1 MAGEFVSGIYVE
13 SGYVTDTYTAGTYV
27 DPGYVTGI
35 TQGSATLTSTVT
47 ASISGATQREGTAT
61 LTGFASVLN
70 ASLRIRQSTATLSSQ
85 ATVSGKLTANTSSG
99 SVTASAFGQT
109 SLTANLTI
117 RPIVAITASATLGSD
132 AFRTRNASIELHTC
146 PGVWDD
152 LGTWDYPNQEQWQCL
167 NVNAIVAQNGVARF
181 LSSNF
186 TLSVNGRRV
195 LLASAQ
201 LDSTVTQAQTTSN
214 TIRTTKTLS
223 SIVTLTNTGTLR
235 LKRATVSIDNVLSF
249 SVDAFRTR
257 NTATLI
263 ASLGTLTVDAVR
275 TRKGTVLQATLGTLS
290 VAGRKDST
298 PQNIQLD
305 STTTLSVDGVRIV
318 RGTVLQASLGELSVD
333 GIRSIQGSLSLSSVL
348 SFSIQARSTR
358 RGTILEASSGTM
370 SIDGI
375 RTRNLSTTL
384 NTSVIFD
391 ARVPQVLGQADLS
404 SSFSVSSR
412 NKLIR
417 NYRVSANTEFNITKA
432 VASILTLGRAS
443 LTAFNTVVGVLT
455 AYKIDPYRVRTIKS
469 EGRTL
474 IIEAESRKKSVI
486 SENRVNTIQDEERTK
501 AIHSETR
508 QLEVQNLTLTDVAG
522 TPLDVRK

>member
-85 ATVSGKLTANTSSG
+85 ATVSGKLTANTNKG

-109 SLTANLTI
+109 SLTANLTV

-132 AFRTRNASIELHTC
+132 AFRTRNASTELHTC

-201 LDSTVTQAQTTSN
+201 LDSTVTQTQTTSN

-375 RTRNLSTTL
+375 RIRNLSTTL

-417 NYRVSANTEFNITKA
+417 SDRVSANTEFNITKA